1 MKMTNVSAAPNA
13 ATWLYPRNRRR
24 DSVVRKE
31 IRNWFAG
38 FLLMCAGLPSHAG
51 AAGFAYQDSDLLL
64 VLRKAANNDMLF
76 NLGSVSN
83 YLGWAAGT
91 TFPVTNWDAV
101 SAQVNFAGNLAG
113 VKYVLLAATPVLNPN
128 TGDRVWLSDS
138 DPATAPTDETFS
150 RWSSQRSV
158 INAVGTRATAYA
170 TAINQS
176 LVLPPSDPAAYTYIA
191 SSGGTLDVST
201 MGGAAPFTVEQDVP
215 GATRFFELKVSAA
228 NPKPAAVRVGSFQLT
243 AEGALTFTAGVPT
256 PLIAT
261 PPSSQAVW
269 TGGSLVLSVSA
280 TGSGNLSYQWYRD
293 TNLLPGATNATL
305 TLASVGLAD
314 AGTYTVMVTNGDGGS
329 VTSTGAIV
337 TVASTPAS
345 TTAFSYQDTDLLLV
359 FRKTG
364 HNDVLFNLGS
374 VSHYLGLVTGT
385 VVPVTNWYFDLVRSN
400 FAGDLSGVTYVLMAT
415 TPVLSPNTGD
425 RVWLSNADPAINPA
439 DETFSRWSSQRS
451 VINGVG
457 SRAAAYPTAINQAL
471 VLPSSDPASYTYVA
485 SGGGTL
491 DVTTMGGAAPFTVE
505 HEVPGTARFF
515 ELKVGAAG
523 LKPDAVQVGSFNLA
537 IDGTLTFTAGVP
549 APIIEVSPASQTVQ
563 VGGSVVLGVSAS
575 GSGNLAYQ
583 WYRGATRLASATNA
597 TLTLS
602 RVSLGDAGD
611 YTVVVANAGGTAT
624 SRAATLTV
632 LDTIIPGSLAV
643 SLVVG
648 TNTYAEFAPNLAPGT
663 KVYLDTDPLAGS
675 AIRATQRSLGYREV
689 DYKQLF
695 FRTLY
700 FNAVTPATN
709 QGIVTYDYSAQAA
722 TSTNLVGYWT
732 GKDLPVL
739 IGPDGNAYITDGHHT
754 TAGYLGSN
762 SPVQSIVAGK
772 KRVVIGHIVANYY
785 SALTGPQAV
794 NDAWWQARQAE
805 NNAFLYGT
813 NGDQLVLPGE
823 AGYSGLQPILPS
835 ALAMPITPS
844 NVGAAA
850 MANDVYR
857 SLTWGLADGV
867 VKSATDAAG
876 KKIAGYSKKG
886 LSGADVNF
894 VEFYWA
900 DYLRGRVIWN
910 NNLAG
915 SPLSSTHGDRNV
927 IQAPLSFFTAVANG
941 IALGK
946 SEAYRDQFGRGI
958 KDYASSTLFS
968 SNVAYWAI
976 STLTNGLAA
985 PSNTFH
991 LYLRDDSGIAGDITP
1006 SAYATNVL
1014 HIDTVAGLSVTQ
1026 AVKNISSLFVNLGG
1040 QLATSWKDATV
1051 SNSILT
1057 LPPGSGE
1064 VLIPGGLTVSGATVV
1079 GQGRLRVS
1087 GTLSSGGLT
1096 VAGGAL
1102 QGYGVING
1110 PVTIASGGWLEPGAS
1125 QSTLIIRGA
1134 LKLAGT
1140 TVMQISKLG
1149 TTIVSDRIAGLAS
1162 IQYGGILIVAAN
1174 SGALANGDSFQLFDA
1189 QRFEGEFAWLELP
1202 VLASGL
1208 AWDTSLLAVNGTLRV
1223 GGAPAGLSGLASQRS
1238 VLGGT
1243 AVFSVSA
1250 TGADLNYQWY
1260 HNETPIS
1267 GFNGPT
1273 LVISNVTTNQLGQ
1286 YRVVVSNDGGSIS
1299 SAVVTLSINR
1309 PPVTHANGA
1318 ATTHDRALTLTPA
1331 YVLRRDSDPDGDAL
1345 TIVSV
1350 NSPGDSGGTVTLTGG
1365 NVVYTPPA
1373 GFTGIDTFD
1382 YTVSDG
1388 FGGSAIGTMVIYVSD
1403 QPVPAPQQLAF
1414 TRSASGSTLRFSGD
1428 PGRVYEWQWSVDLKA
1443 WQTLGRVTA
1452 PADGLID
1459 YQRLETEPQAFYRVV
1474 PQ

>member
-1 MKMTNVSAAPNA
+1 MKMTNVSAVAKA
-13 ATWLYPRNRRR
+13 ASWFFPRIRRR
-24 DSVVRKE
+24 DSGARQA

-38 FLLMCAGLPSHAG
+38 FLLLCSGLPAHAAG
-51 AAGFAYQDSDLLL
+51 GFAYQDSDLLL
-64 VLRKAANNDMLF
+64 VLRKTGNHDMLF

-83 YLGWAAGT
+83 YLGWAAGSTSTVTHWDT
-91 TFPVTNWDAV
+91 TA
-101 SAQVNFAGNLAG
+101 ARANFAGNLAG
-113 VKYVLLAATPVLNPN
+113 VKYVLLAATPVLSPN

-138 DPATAPTDETFS
+138 DPATTPTDETFS

-170 TAINQS
+170 TATNQS
-176 LVLPPSDPAAYTYIA
+176 LALPPSDPAAYTYIA

-201 MGGAAPFTVEQDVP
+201 MGGAAPFTLEQDVP
-215 GATRFFELKVSAA
+215 GTARFFELKVSTA

-243 AEGALTFTAGVPT
+243 VDGALTFTAGVPT

-269 TGGSLVLSVSA
+269 AGGSLVLSVSA
-280 TGSGNLSYQWYRD
+280 TGSGNLSYQWYRGA
-293 TNLLPGATNATL
+293 TLLPGATNATL
-305 TLASVGLAD
+305 TLAPVGLAD

-329 VTSTGAIV
+329 VTSPGAIV

-359 FRKTG
+359 FRKAG
-364 HNDVLFNLGS
+364 NNDVLFNLGS
-374 VSHYLGLVTGT
+374 VNQYLNLAQGT
-385 VVPVTNWYFDLVRSN
+385 VAPVTNWCFDLVRSN
-400 FAGDLSGVTYVLMAT
+400 FAGDLSGVTYLLMAC

-425 RVWLSNADPAINPA
+425 RVWLSNADPALNPA
-439 DETFSRWSSQRS
+439 DETFSRWSSQHS

-457 SRAAAYPTAINQAL
+457 SRASAYATSVNQTL
-471 VLPSSDPASYTYVA
+471 VLAPSDPASYTYVA
-485 SGGGTL
+485 GAGGTL
-491 DVTTMGGAAPFTVE
+491 EVTTMGGAAPFTVE
-505 HEVPGTARFF
+505 QSVPGTARFF
-515 ELKVGAAG
+515 ELKVVAASP
-523 LKPDAVQVGSFNLA
+523 KPAAVQVGSFNLA
-537 IDGTLTFTAGVP
+537 VDGTLSFTAGVP
-549 APIIEVSPASQTVQ
+549 APLIVAAPARQTV
-563 VGGSVVLGVSAS
+563 VAGASIVLGVTAS
-575 GSGNLAYQ
+575 GSGNLTYQ
-583 WYRGATRLASATNA
+583 WYRGATPLTGGTNA
-597 TLTLS
+597 TLTLTK
-602 RVSLGDAGD
+602 VSLADAGD
-611 YTVVVANAGGTAT
+611 YTVVVANTGGTVT

-632 LDTIIPGSLAV
+632 LDSTNPGSLAV

-648 TNTYAEFAPNLAPGT
+648 TNTYAEFAPNLAPGA
-663 KVYLDTDPLAGS
+663 KVYLDADPLAGS
-675 AIRATQRSLGYREV
+675 PIRATQRSLGYREV

-695 FRTLY
+695 FHTLY
-700 FNAVTPATN
+700 FNAVTPVTN

-732 GKDLPVL
+732 GKDLPIL

-754 TAGYLGSN
+754 TAGYLGGN

-785 SALTGPQAV
+785 SALTGPQVV

-805 NNAFLYGT
+805 NNAFLYAT

-823 AGYSGLQPILPS
+823 AGYNGLQPILPG

-850 MANDVYR
+850 MANDAYR

-900 DYLRGRVIWN
+900 DFLRGRVIWN

-915 SPLSSTHGDRNV
+915 SPLSSTNGDRNV

-968 SNVAYWAI
+968 SNVAYWAT

-1026 AVKNISSLFVNLGG
+1026 AVKNISSLAVNLGG

-1057 LPPGSGE
+1057 LPAGSGD
-1064 VLIPGGLTVSGATVV
+1064 VVIAGGLSVSGATVV
-1079 GQGRLRVS
+1079 GQGRLRVD
-1087 GTLSSGGLT
+1087 GTLNSGRLT

-1102 QGYGVING
+1102 TGYGVING
-1110 PVTIASGGWLEPGAS
+1110 PVIIASGGRLEPGFS
-1125 QSTLIIRGA
+1125 QSTLTIHGA

-1140 TVMQISKLG
+1140 TVMQIGKPG
-1149 TTIVSDRIAGLAS
+1149 TTIVSDRIAGATS
-1162 IQYGGILIVAAN
+1162 IQYGGILIVGAG

-1202 VLASGL
+1202 GLASGL

-1223 GGAPAGLSGLASQRS
+1223 GGAPAGLTGLASQRS

-1243 AVFSVSA
+1243 AVFTVTA

-1260 HNETPIS
+1260 HNEAPVP
-1267 GFNGPT
+1267 GFNGPM
-1273 LVISNVTTNQLGQ
+1273 LVINHVTTNQVGQ
-1286 YRVVVSNDGGSIS
+1286 YRVVVSNDGGSLS
-1299 SAVVTLSINR
+1299 SPAVTLSINH

-1318 ATTHDRALTLTPA
+1318 ATTHDRSLTLTPA
-1331 YVLRRDSDPDGDAL
+1331 YVLRKDSDPDGDAL

-1350 NSPGDSGGTVTLTGG
+1350 NSPSDSGGTVALTAG
-1365 NVVYTPPA
+1365 NVVYAPPA
-1373 GFTGIDTFD
+1373 GFTGVDTFD

-1388 FGGSAIGTMVIYVSD
+1388 FGGTATGTVVIYVSE
-1403 QPVPAPQQLAF
+1403 QPVPAPQQMAF
-1414 TRSASGSTLRFSGD
+1414 TRTASGSTLRFSGD

-1443 WQTLGRVTA
+1443 WRTLGTATA

-1459 YQRLETEPQAFYRVV
+1459 YQRLETVPQAFYRVV
-1474 PQ
+1474 PR